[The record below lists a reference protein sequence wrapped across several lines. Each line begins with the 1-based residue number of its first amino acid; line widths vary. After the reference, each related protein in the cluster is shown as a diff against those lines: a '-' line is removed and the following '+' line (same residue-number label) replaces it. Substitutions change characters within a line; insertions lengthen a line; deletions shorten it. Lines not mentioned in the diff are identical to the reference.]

1 MLTNG
6 ISFINYKTKV
16 NSHKIKNKL
25 RQILK
30 EKNQVIKSLTL
41 DYKNSF
47 DKTLVKKY
55 ERFSNFRIIGL
66 GGSILGSQ
74 AIYQFLKSKI
84 KKNFFFIDNLNPKI
98 RIDKK
103 KKICKYSSI
112 QVWKNNRNSCKYK
125 RIVE

>member
-16 NSHKIKNKL
+16 NSPKINNKL

-55 ERFSNFRIIGL
+55 GRFSNFRIIGL

-84 KKNFFFIDNLNPKI
+84 KKNFFFY
-98 RIDKK
+98 R
-103 KKICKYSSI
+103 
-112 QVWKNNRNSCKYK
+112 
-125 RIVE
+125 